1 MRVSGGKFNR
11 DRALRELGVESDAGD
26 AEILRAYRSICA
38 PLKRALVG
46 AATVA
51 AKDAARAKLR
61 RLILARDA
69 ALGRPSRLHEDD
81 VRVDWN
87 RVITQLAAVDPGTAD
102 RRDLLR
108 VLALGATASAAEI
121 DESFRLRYR
130 ALTRAFGSAR
140 TDASMTTLRRA
151 RATMRRIRG
160 RIEESRPEVAEVRP
174 PAELQPGPDLEV
186 LTGSEDLVAAEVGSG
201 GPEAELEVTLTDELA
216 LDAVAL
222 RQGPPDVPHEPETP
236 TATKDIDL
244 SMSDIGIVSDRV
256 GADPGSLRA
265 IAANGATRRQITI
278 AYREQANTL
287 RREVPDQQTDAGR
300 RLSFDRIRALRHN
313 RDGVLREADD
323 RFKLDASDIARRLG
337 L

>member
-1 MRVSGGKFNR
+1 
-11 DRALRELGVESDAGD
+11 LRELGVERDAGD

-46 AATVA
+46 APTVA
-51 AKDAARAKLR
+51 AKDQARAKLR

-81 VRVDWN
+81 VRVHWS
-87 RVITQLAAVDPGTAD
+87 RVITQLAAIDPGTAD

-108 VLALGATASAAEI
+108 VLALGATASDAEI

-140 TDASMTTLRRA
+140 TDEAMTTLRRA
-151 RATMRRIRG
+151 RATMRRLRA
-160 RIEESRPEVAEVRP
+160 RIEESRPEMDDAPRAGSDRQR
-174 PAELQPGPDLEV
+174 AELQPGPELEV
-186 LTGSEDLVAAEVGSG
+186 LTGSEDLVAEEERAVE
-201 GPEAELEVTLTDELA
+201 PEAELEVTLTDELA
-216 LDAVAL
+216 LDAVNL
-222 RQGPPDVPHEPETP
+222 RQGP
-236 TATKDIDL
+236 AKDIDL
-244 SMSDIGIVSDRV
+244 SISDIGIGVDR
-256 GADPGSLRA
+256 GAGDPGSLRA
-265 IAANGATRRQITI
+265 IAANGATRREITI
-278 AYREQANTL
+278 AYREQASMF
-287 RREVPDQQTDAGR
+287 RREVHEEQTDAER
-300 RLSFDRIRALRHN
+300 RSRLAGIRALRHN